1 MWKIDWRGT
10 NGIKMREFRRVL
22 LSSEMIGISSRV
34 VAVVSQNERYKIV
47 FLLLQPLMESSMP
60 TSGALPCTKE
70 NEWLGTCWPWEKI
83 STYTLS
89 ISMQK
94 AFSIG

>member
-47 FLLLQPLMESSMP
+47 F
-60 TSGALPCTKE
+60 
-70 NEWLGTCWPWEKI
+70 
-83 STYTLS
+83 
-89 ISMQK
+89 
-94 AFSIG
+94 FSYSH